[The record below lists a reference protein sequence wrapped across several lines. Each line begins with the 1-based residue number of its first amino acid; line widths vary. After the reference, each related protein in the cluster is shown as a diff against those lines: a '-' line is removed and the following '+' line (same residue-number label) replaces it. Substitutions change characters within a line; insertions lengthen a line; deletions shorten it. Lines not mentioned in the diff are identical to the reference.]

1 MAESSSRQQ
10 RRAAERAKAK
20 RLQSQP
26 QGSNTRVLVAAT
38 ICALLLLVIV
48 SLVAI
53 KLNQGSSTNT
63 STRTTA
69 AAKVVKSVTT
79 VPASAFNAV
88 GYQPGVVLPS
98 PIGSKPLTSG
108 GKPVV
113 IYLGAEYCPYCAA
126 QRWPMVTALARFGTF
141 SHLGSTHSSSLDI
154 YPSTPT
160 FTFHGSTFSSQYVVL
175 SAAETASNKV
185 VNNHYAPLD
194 QPTAE
199 QIAAYNRYDPKAS
212 IPFTDFGGAYMLTGA
227 SYNPGLLKDLT
238 PTQIAAQML
247 DPSTDIS
254 KAILGT
260 ANGLTAAICS
270 QTGGKPADVCSSPGV
285 TAAAAHLGK

>member
-10 RRAAERAKAK
+10 RRAAQRDKAK
-20 RLQSQP
+20 RLKSQP
-26 QGSNTRVLVAAT
+26 EGSNTPVLIAAT
-38 ICALLLLVIV
+38 VCALLLLVIV
-48 SLVAI
+48 SLVAV
-53 KLNQGSSTNT
+53 KLSQGSSSNT

-69 AAKVVKSVTT
+69 AAGVVKSVTT

-88 GYQPGVVLPS
+88 GYQPDVTFPN
-98 PIGSKPLTSG
+98 PISGKSLTSG

-113 IYLGAEYCPYCAA
+113 IYVGAEYCPFCAA

-141 SHLGSTHSSSLDI
+141 SHLGSTHSSSLDT

-160 FTFHGSTFSSQYVVL
+160 FSFHGSTFSSPYVVL
-175 SAAETASNKV
+175 SAVETASNKV
-185 VNNHYAPLD
+185 VNGSYAPLD
-194 QPTAE
+194 KPTAQ
-199 QIAAYNRYDPKAS
+199 QIAAYNKYNPKGS

-227 SYNPGLLKDLT
+227 SYNPGILQGLT
-238 PTQIAAQML
+238 PTQIASQMR
-247 DPSTDIS
+247 DPSTTVS

-270 QTGGKPADVCSSPGV
+270 QTGGKPANVCSSPGV